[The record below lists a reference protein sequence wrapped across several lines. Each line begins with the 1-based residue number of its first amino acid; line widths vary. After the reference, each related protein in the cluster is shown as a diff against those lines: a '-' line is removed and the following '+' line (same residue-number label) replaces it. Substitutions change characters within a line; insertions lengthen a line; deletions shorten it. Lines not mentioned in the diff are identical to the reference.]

1 MEKIPIWMGDIENR
15 IGLLRGLVLDK
26 WDGYKVI
33 CVFWLSYDKC
43 LSIHLFEFVFSLF
56 GFGDGSG
63 RTPQQIWL
71 HDLTIYELRTI
82 KDNK

>member
-1 MEKIPIWMGDIENR
+1 MM
-15 IGLLRGLVLDK
+15 
-26 WDGYKVI
+26 
-33 CVFWLSYDKC
+33 KC
-43 LSIHLFEFVFSLF
+43 LSIHVFEFVFSLF

>member
-1 MEKIPIWMGDIENR
+1 MRFLIKF
-15 IGLLRGLVLDK
+15 LVTI
-26 WDGYKVI
+26 VMM
-33 CVFWLSYDKC
+33 KC
-43 LSIHLFEFVFSLF
+43 LSIHVFEFVFSLF